1 MTYDCPTYLAR
12 HRAQL
17 AFSEGGKY
25 GPVNCTPV
33 GFSRALDQGTCGK
46 ELVTGAQIRA
56 ASTEPIPDPASPGM
70 NLDQGDDAV
79 FRLTAGRINFDSRRM
94 YDADVAIR
102 RILGGEPAVIQF
114 QRSALISLGFGFGN
128 AFAGGHAASADGIGG
143 LHIDDTLTRRFP
155 VTAAQMKTI
164 LGSLLLSTGPV
175 GYGKAYISFAPDMTA
190 AWRVVVHPPSGEFG
204 LYTVDPA
211 RRLVTATRVARTG
224 GFSARCTS
232 ARSFR
237 WDGHASQSLVIL
249 TSGALA
255 DRARRD
261 GVVYAVRSGYA
272 EVVA

>member
-1 MTYDCPTYLAR
+1 MTYDCPTYVAR

-79 FRLTAGRINFDSRRM
+79 FRLTAGRVNFDSRRM

-164 LGSLLLSTGPV
+164 LGSLLLSSGPV
-175 GYGKAYISFAPDMTA
+175 GYGKAYVSFAPDMTVE
-190 AWRVVVHPPSGEFG
+190 WRVVVRAGKFG
-204 LYTVDPA
+204 LYTVDAA
-211 RRLVTATRVARTG
+211 RRLVTATRVPITG

-232 ARSFR
+232 PRSFR
-237 WDGHASQSLVIL
+237 WTGHASQSLVIL

-255 DRARRD
+255 DRARRE

-272 EVVA
+272 EAV